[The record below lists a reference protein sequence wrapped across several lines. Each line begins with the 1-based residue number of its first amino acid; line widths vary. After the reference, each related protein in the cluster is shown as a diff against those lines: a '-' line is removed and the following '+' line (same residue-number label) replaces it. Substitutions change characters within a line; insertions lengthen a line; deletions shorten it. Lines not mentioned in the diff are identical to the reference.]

1 MLCSSEMHLLNRY
14 GETITDG
21 PGLRYSIY
29 LAGCPHRC
37 PGCHN
42 PQSWDPA
49 GGIPLDELVL
59 EGIIEEILDNP
70 LLDGITISGGDP
82 FMFPDELTVLTKRL
96 KEETGLPILCYTGYT
111 IEQIETNPT
120 LSKPLP
126 YIDLLIDGPFVMALK
141 KPDLLFRGSSNQ
153 RLIDL
158 NEHRNSALLR

>member
-59 EGIIEEILDNP
+59 EGIIE
-70 LLDGITISGGDP
+70 
-82 FMFPDELTVLTKRL
+82 
-96 KEETGLPILCYTGYT
+96 
-111 IEQIETNPT
+111 
-120 LSKPLP
+120 
-126 YIDLLIDGPFVMALK
+126 
-141 KPDLLFRGSSNQ
+141 
-153 RLIDL
+153 
-158 NEHRNSALLR
+158 

>member
-1 MLCSSEMHLLNRY
+1 MHLLNRY

-29 LAGCPHRC
+29 LAGCPHHC

-42 PQSWDPA
+42 PQSWDPN
-49 GGIPLDELVL
+49 GGIPMDDYVV
-59 EGIIEEILDNP
+59 EGIIEEIRSNP

-82 FMFPDELTVLTKRL
+82 FMFPEELARLAKRL
-96 KEETGLPILCYTGYT
+96 KEETDLPILCYTGYT
-111 IEQIETNPT
+111 IEQIEANEH
-120 LSKPLP
+120 LRKPLV
-126 YIDLLIDGPFVMALK
+126 YMDMLVDGPFVKELK

-158 NEHRNSALLR
+158 NQRRHDALLR